1 MEIDHGNENIRR
13 GSISEILIELL
24 SCRRKKG
31 RKKGRE
37 KFFYQKETKNLIRLL
52 KIDAQLNYN
61 FNSGK
66 KERQFA
72 GIRARETRLI
82 AKLYSSLDV

>member
-37 KFFYQKETKNLIRLL
+37 KFFYQNLIRLL

-72 GIRARETRLI
+72 GIRALVKRG
-82 AKLYSSLDV
+82 